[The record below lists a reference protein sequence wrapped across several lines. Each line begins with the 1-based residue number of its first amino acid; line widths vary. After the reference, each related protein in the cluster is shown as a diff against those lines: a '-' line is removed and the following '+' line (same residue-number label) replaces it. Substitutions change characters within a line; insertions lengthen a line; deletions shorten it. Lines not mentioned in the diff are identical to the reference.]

1 MMYLRSSLQMGSKTK
16 LGSLLMDADII
27 TKRQLNQAIAKQ
39 SNGDDRKLGEILV
52 EAGYVTV
59 EDLTEVMLDEAKEAQ
74 SEREKSKRDRLL
86 QKQILQ
92 KKIAPKP
99 KVAKVAP
106 LPSRIPVVDEEILK
120 KKFTLSIQTMV
131 AAVTGL
137 ISLLGMWYALQADI
151 QANVFRLDT
160 LEKEVERLRS
170 NE

>member
-1 MMYLRSSLQMGSKTK
+1 MGSKTK

-27 TKRQLNQAIAKQ
+27 TKRQLSEALAKQ
-39 SNGDDRKLGEILV
+39 SNGDERKLGEILV
-52 EAGYVTV
+52 EFGYVTV
-59 EDLTEVMLDEAKEAQ
+59 DDLTGIMLDEAKEAR

-92 KKIAPKP
+92 KKIIPKP
-99 KVAKVAP
+99 KVAP
-106 LPSRIPVVDEEILK
+106 LAATLPVPDEEILK

-131 AAVTGL
+131 AAITGL

-151 QANVFRLDT
+151 QTNVFRLDT
-160 LEKEVERLRS
+160 LEKEVERLRNT